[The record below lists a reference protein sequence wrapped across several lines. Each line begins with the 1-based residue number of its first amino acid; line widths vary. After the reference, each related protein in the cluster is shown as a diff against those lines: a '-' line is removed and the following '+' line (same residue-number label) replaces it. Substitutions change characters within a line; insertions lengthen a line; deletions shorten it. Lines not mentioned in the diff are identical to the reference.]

1 MKITKDIKL
10 ALKYLKIGVIA
21 HPTDTIYGLG
31 CLANNLNAIQKMINL
46 KKRDEKKGFI
56 LLASDVSY
64 LMPYIDLNEDSE
76 MFQKLT
82 KNNKKPTTYL
92 VPKSEKTP
100 DLIFGDNELLAVRLT
115 TDPLITYF
123 CKNTKSALISSSA
136 NIQGEQAATSLHEL
150 KSYFNDDLGFALPP
164 NKYNSEP
171 SRIINIH
178 TGEQIR

>member
-76 MFQKLT
+76 LFKKLT
-82 KNNKKPTTYL
+82 KTNKKPITYL
-92 VPKSEKTP
+92 VPRSEKTP
-100 DLIFGDNELLAVRLT
+100 DLIFGDNDLLAVRLT

-123 CKNTKSALISSSA
+123 CENTKSALISSSA
-136 NIQGEQAATSLHEL
+136 NIQGEQVASSLHEL
-150 KSYFNDDLGFALPP
+150 NSYFNDDLEFALPP

>member
-64 LMPYIDLNEDSE
+64 LMPYIDLNEDNE

-82 KNNKKPTTYL
+82 KTNEKPTTYL

-100 DLIFGDNELLAVRLT
+100 DLIFGDNHLLAVRLT

-123 CKNTKSALISSSA
+123 CENTKSALISSSA
-136 NIQGEQAATSLHEL
+136 NIQGEQVASSLHEL
-150 KSYFNDDLGFALPP
+150 NSYFNDDLEFALPP

-171 SRIINIH
+171 SRIINIL

>member
-76 MFQKLT
+76 LFQKLT
-82 KNNKKPTTYL
+82 KTNNKPTTYL
-92 VPKSEKTP
+92 VPRSKKTP

-123 CKNTKSALISSSA
+123 CENTKSALISSSA
-136 NIQGEQAATSLHEL
+136 NIQGEQVATSLHEL
-150 KSYFNDDLGFALPP
+150 NSYFNDDLEFALPP
-164 NKYNSEP
+164 NKYNSKP
-171 SRIINIH
+171 SRIINIL